1 MQTVDD
7 AVTMTVPVADDE
19 IVVEADG
26 GADEVRVLKGYR
38 KRTATIKLGGDYKGL
53 RVEVWLNS
61 PKGVLRDLSSNDP
74 KVADR
79 ALCKFI
85 LNHNFVCD
93 DGTALPVPL
102 TPRDLDV
109 LDNLLQTRIVKA
121 GVEAIQQAAGINPT

>member
-7 AVTMTVPVADDE
+7 TVTTTAPVADDE
-19 IVVEADG
+19 IVVQHDDG
-26 GADEVRVLKGYR
+26 SDEIRVLKGYR
-38 KRTATIKLGGDYKGL
+38 KRTATIKLGGDYKGM

-61 PKGVLRDLSSNDP
+61 PKGVLRNLSSNDP
-74 KVADR
+74 KVADK
-79 ALCKFI
+79 ALCDFI
-85 LNHNFVCD
+85 LSHNFVCD
-93 DGTALPVPL
+93 DGTPLPTPL